1 MPTRSPQGAHAM
13 LDALFGHAPVGLG
26 MWDTELRFTRVN
38 AALAEMNG
46 VTADEHL
53 GRRPSELLGE
63 LGTQIEATLAE
74 VVRSRAAVR
83 DQEVSGATPSAPAET
98 RHFRVD
104 YFPVPQADGSLLGV
118 AAVVADITAERQM
131 ADERGRLVRE
141 ALTARAHAEAA
152 QVRSETLRREAE
164 DARRRA
170 TFLAEAGRRLAAVTV
185 DYERTLREV
194 AHIAVPSVAD
204 WCLFSLLEPG
214 GVLRPAATAAIP
226 ELAEM
231 VAEVAT
237 RFPQTADAEGVGQ
250 VLRTGEPLLLED
262 LSGEVLDRMARGPE
276 HLRILREMKI
286 RSAIVVPLAVAG
298 RPIGALSFVV
308 SEGRSFGPD
317 DLTLARSL
325 AVRAALAVENA
336 RLLRERS
343 HIAETLQRSL
353 EPGPLPDVPGLELA
367 ARYRAAGDENQV
379 GGDFY
384 DAFLAEDGIWAV
396 VVGDVT
402 GKGAEAAALT
412 SLTRH
417 TLRAGALRGS
427 SASDNLAL
435 LNAALWSHSE
445 TKGRFASV
453 VYVRVCP
460 GDDGATLT
468 MASGGHPPPLLLRTD
483 GTVEEIEVRG
493 TLVGALPESEF
504 DERTITLDAGELLL
518 LYTDGVTEIRR
529 RAGDFG
535 ERALRELLGSLAGS
549 SADDVAAAVERT
561 AVELHGG
568 VPRDDIA
575 VVAIRART

>member
-1 MPTRSPQGAHAM
+1 MPTRTPQGAHAM

-26 MWDTELRFTRVN
+26 MWDTDLRFARVN
-38 AALAEMNG
+38 AALAEIDG
-46 VTADEHL
+46 VTAEEHL

-63 LGTQIEATLAE
+63 VGEQIEATLAE
-74 VVRSRAAVR
+74 VVRTRAAAR
-83 DQEVSGATPSAPAET
+83 DREVSGSTPAAPGET

-104 YFPVPQADGSLLGV
+104 YYPVPNPDGSLLGV
-118 AAVVADITAERQM
+118 AAVVVDVTAEHHM

-152 QVRSETLRREAE
+152 QVRSETLRREAD

-170 TFLAEAGRRLAAVTV
+170 TFLAEAGRRLAAVTT

-194 AHIAVPSVAD
+194 AHVAVPSVAD

-214 GVLRPAATAAIP
+214 GLLRPAATASIP
-226 ELAEM
+226 ELADM

-262 LSGEVLDRMARGPE
+262 LSGELLDRMARGPE
-276 HLRILREMKI
+276 HLRILREMRV

-308 SEGRSFGPD
+308 SEGRTFGPD

-353 EPGPLPDVPGLELA
+353 EAGPLPDVPGLELA

-427 SASDNLAL
+427 SASDNLSL

-445 TKGRFASV
+445 TQGRFASV

-460 GDDGATLT
+460 SDDGATLT
-468 MASGGHPPPLLLRTD
+468 MASGGHPPPLLLRAD
-483 GTVEEIEVRG
+483 GTLEEIDVRG
-493 TLVGALPESEF
+493 TLVGALPDSDF
-504 DERTITLDAGELLL
+504 DERTITLAAGELLL

-535 ERALRELLGSLAGS
+535 ERALRELLRTLSGAG
-549 SADDVAAAVERT
+549 AEEVAAAVERS

-568 VPRDDIA
+568 IPRDDIA